1 MSLIRDYF
9 DKTIEYKNIYGE
21 NTIVFMQVGAF
32 YEVYGLRE
40 KSTGEIKGSNIVEFS
55 SVCDLNIADKK
66 ICVDADGVIMAGFS
80 HYMLDKYVKRMQEV
94 GYTIAV
100 FTQDEQMKNTTR
112 SLSGIYS
119 PGTYLSQETTTN
131 ISNNTVCVWLYVNEY
146 TLDGKVAR
154 NGEKTIHIGI
164 SNIDIYTG
172 KTTIYE
178 YHEQYLKN
186 PTTFDDLER
195 FLSIYQPS
203 ELILLG
209 NLPDTELD
217 SIIQYCSIQCSA
229 IHKVILLSDSNNNIE
244 QTQKQN
250 NNVQKAINCQ
260 KQTYQLNIL
269 QQFYTDPNFDIFY
282 QYSIACQSFCYLL
295 DFVYQ
300 HNPNLVHKIY
310 LPVVENCSERLSLAN
325 HSLKQLNMIDDE
337 SYKGRLSSV
346 LHFLNHCVT
355 PMGRR
360 RFSHDLLNPTTKI
373 ENLNDEYCMTDYLL
387 SNYNL
392 YEPLKPK
399 LSQLKDISKLYR
411 QIVLKKLP
419 PSSIYQIY
427 EGLKIIKEVRSMFQH
442 NIEITQYIDKKQGD
456 NQISMLCQEII
467 VFIEA
472 RLQLNKCKEIHTLQG
487 FDDNFFVQGVNPE
500 LDNKTEL
507 LFDSMDKLEAI
518 KNMFNEIIS
527 KYEKNSKTTEY
538 VKIHETEKNNVR
550 LLTTKR
556 RSVLLKQAL
565 DPKKSLNSKYT
576 NGKNQ
581 QNTVSLSYTSSLT
594 NEKKTFLFNIDKENV
609 ICSSHTTQNDAIYT
623 EEIEEICKNISII
636 KNSLKDDITRC
647 FQDFLTEMIQFHES
661 LDKIVE
667 YITLID
673 MIFTKAYIAK
683 KYHYCKPT
691 IQEESDHSFVQV
703 EGLRH
708 CLIEHLQ
715 QDEIYVSNDIS
726 LDEKSKGILL
736 YGTNAVGKT
745 SFIRAIGISVIMAQA
760 GMYVPCLSF
769 HYHPYRQ
776 IFTRIIGNDN
786 IFKGLST
793 FAVEM
798 SELRTILKMADKYSL
813 VLGDELC
820 SGTES
825 ISAVS
830 IFVAGIKQLYERKC
844 TFIFAT
850 HLHEIVHYDEIEEME
865 KVHLKH
871 MTVVYDQ
878 ERDVLVYDRKLKNGA
893 GENMYGLEVCK
904 SLNLP
909 RDFLDLAHEIRNKYH
924 PENQSILSLTGS
936 HFNSKKI
943 MGMCEMCNKEVGSDV
958 HHMQYQKDAD
968 SDGFILESER
978 KEVFHKNHLANL
990 MTLCEKCHNEL
1001 HRTNKKIKRVKTN
1014 KGIMI
1019 SVL

>member
-1 MSLIRDYF
+1 
-9 DKTIEYKNIYGE
+9 
-21 NTIVFMQVGAF
+21 
-32 YEVYGLRE
+32 
-40 KSTGEIKGSNIVEFS
+40 
-55 SVCDLNIADKK
+55 
-66 ICVDADGVIMAGFS
+66 
-80 HYMLDKYVKRMQEV
+80 
-94 GYTIAV
+94 
-100 FTQDEQMKNTTR
+100 MK
-112 SLSGIYS
+112 
-119 PGTYLSQETTTN
+119 
-131 ISNNTVCVWLYVNEY
+131 
-146 TLDGKVAR
+146 
-154 NGEKTIHIGI
+154 
-164 SNIDIYTG
+164 
-172 KTTIYE
+172 
-178 YHEQYLKN
+178 
-186 PTTFDDLER
+186 
-195 FLSIYQPS
+195 
-203 ELILLG
+203 
-209 NLPDTELD
+209 
-217 SIIQYCSIQCSA
+217 
-229 IHKVILLSDSNNNIE
+229 
-244 QTQKQN
+244 
-250 NNVQKAINCQ
+250 
-260 KQTYQLNIL
+260 
-269 QQFYTDPNFDIFY
+269 
-282 QYSIACQSFCYLL
+282 
-295 DFVYQ
+295 
-300 HNPNLVHKIY
+300 
-310 LPVVENCSERLSLAN
+310 
-325 HSLKQLNMIDDE
+325 
-337 SYKGRLSSV
+337 
-346 LHFLNHCVT
+346 
-355 PMGRR
+355 
-360 RFSHDLLNPTTKI
+360 
-373 ENLNDEYCMTDYLL
+373 
-387 SNYNL
+387 
-392 YEPLKPK
+392 
-399 LSQLKDISKLYR
+399 
-411 QIVLKKLP
+411 
-419 PSSIYQIY
+419 
-427 EGLKIIKEVRSMFQH
+427 
-442 NIEITQYIDKKQGD
+442 
-456 NQISMLCQEII
+456 
-467 VFIEA
+467 
-472 RLQLNKCKEIHTLQG
+472 
-487 FDDNFFVQGVNPE
+487 
-500 LDNKTEL
+500 
-507 LFDSMDKLEAI
+507 
-518 KNMFNEIIS
+518 
-527 KYEKNSKTTEY
+527 KNSKTTEY
-538 VKIHETEKNNVR
+538 IKIHETEKNNVR